1 MHDLRQDQEEADER
15 THYDLPTVKAGH
27 AVLQPSTADSTEVL
41 VAAVDLLNRVR
52 AMATEQMHDIS
63 VELERRR
70 SE

>member
-1 MHDLRQDQEEADER
+1 MNDLRWDQEKEDER
-15 THYDLPTVKAGH
+15 THYALKAVKAGH
-27 AVLQPSTADSTEVL
+27 AVLQPSTADSTDVL

-70 SE
+70 HA